1 MTEHQL
7 SWNTRNRPAAGYSE
21 AGYGNMEMRYI
32 KESFCGKC
40 DSHFIHLRLI
50 YILAKRGIIVPVLVQ
65 LYYLSKSSS
74 TDSFDLLPGY

>member
-32 KESFCGKC
+32 RVFLWEMRFSLHPFE
-40 DSHFIHLRLI
+40 I
-50 YILAKRGIIVPVLVQ
+50 YTH
-65 LYYLSKSSS
+65 SS
-74 TDSFDLLPGY
+74 